1 MTAPNMIALNTVNGN
16 TVGANLTTTSSTVV
30 LSNPASS
37 NHAYKINTL
46 NVSNGNTSSA
56 ATITL
61 SWNNAASGGGTAFPI
76 AANIIVPAQSTL
88 NVIDKSS
95 QYYLQEN
102 TSLNATANIA
112 NVLIV
117 TCSYEDLS

>member
-1 MTAPNMIALNTVNGN
+1 MISLTTVNGI
-16 TVGANLTTTSSTVV
+16 TVGANLTTNSSTVV

-37 NHAYKINTL
+37 NHSYKINTL
-46 NVSNGNTSSA
+46 NVSNGNVSSA

-61 SWNNAASGGGTAFPI
+61 SWNNAAAGGGTAFPI

-88 NVIDKSS
+88 NIIDKSS

>member
-1 MTAPNMIALNTVNGN
+1 MIALTTVNGN
-16 TVGANLTTTSSTVV
+16 TVGANLTTTSSTTV
-30 LSNPASS
+30 LTNPASS
-37 NHAYKINTL
+37 NHVYKINTL
-46 NVSNGNTSSA
+46 NVSNGNTTSA

-61 SWNNAASGGGTAFPI
+61 NWTSSAGGVFPI
-76 AANIIVPAQSTL
+76 VANIIIPAQSTL
-88 NVIDKSS
+88 NIIDKSS

-102 TSLNATANIA
+102 TTLSATANIA

>member
-1 MTAPNMIALNTVNGN
+1 MISLTTVNGI
-16 TVGANLTTTSSTVV
+16 TVGSNLTTTSSTVV

-37 NHAYKINTL
+37 SHTYKINTL
-46 NVSNGNTSSA
+46 NVSNGNLTSA

-61 SWNNAASGGGTAFPI
+61 SWNNAAAGGGTAFPI

-88 NVIDKSS
+88 NIIDKSS

-112 NVLIV
+112 SILNV

>member
-16 TVGANLTTTSSTVV
+16 CVGANLTTTSSTTV
-30 LSNPASS
+30 LNNPASS
-37 NHAYKINTL
+37 NHCYKINTL
-46 NVSNGNTSSA
+46 NVSNGNTVLA
-56 ATITL
+56 ATVSVTWT
-61 SWNNAASGGGTAFPI
+61 SNTGVVFPI
-76 AANIIVPAQSTL
+76 AANVIVPAQSTL

-102 TSLNATANIA
+102 CTLSATSNIA

-117 TCSYEDLS
+117 TCSYEDMS